1 MDGLGLGETA
11 WAGWDDV
18 VLVGAVKNWRRRRV
32 RQVERSGESTTTHM
46 GWMGH
51 ARASRGGETDN
62 QDLLLCGEK
71 QKQTDKRKSKH
82 GNKAQK

>member
-1 MDGLGLGETA
+1 MRWPGRGGEELAKKKGQARVTA
-11 WAGWDDV
+11 SREEW
-18 VLVGAVKNWRRRRV
+18 
-32 RQVERSGESTTTHM
+32 ESTTTHM